1 MVSEEPTR
9 SRINEAVDRLAEEF
23 RGKCSPEMVREFVAA
38 SFEAYQG
45 SRIVDFVPLLVY
57 KSARNQ
63 LGALV
68 TAGSTSLPVNPR
80 A

>member
-9 SRINEAVDRLAEEF
+9 NRINEAVDRLAEEF
-23 RGKCSPEMVREFVAA
+23 KGRCSPETVREFVAA
-38 SFEAYQG
+38 SFESYQS

-57 KSARNQ
+57 KSARSQ

-68 TAGSTSLPVNPR
+68 NAASAPVPTDSR
-80 A
+80 T